1 MSGNTMNKFWKILLL
16 LLALGAI
23 DIGRYTVYPDIAAL
37 KNERPIPTAFMQYRE
52 NQWADENREMH
63 LTQKWV
69 SLDKIS
75 SNIIKAVLIGE
86 DDGFW
91 NHDGFDVKGME
102 NAIERSIKKKT
113 LIGGSTISQQL
124 SKNLYLSPS
133 KNPVRKIKEA
143 IITWRIE
150 KTISKR
156 RILEI
161 YLNVAEWGDG
171 IFGIE
176 AAARHYYH
184 KSAKNLTAN
193 EASRLAAVLPNPI
206 RYNPTGNQKYVK
218 NRARIIL
225 KTMKRRGVIQSI
237 KEVMTPVKEENL
249 PTTTE
254 INTSLE
260 SFFDISTSETPTSDE
275 PVSDEPA
282 SDTPTSDEPASE
294 TSTQIDDSPKT
305 EIPTESSAVV
315 QDEANVT
322 Q

>member
-1 MSGNTMNKFWKILLL
+1 MNKFWKIILILLV
-16 LLALGAI
+16 LGAL
-23 DIGRYTVYPDIAAL
+23 DIGRYFIYPNINDL
-37 KNERPIPTAFMQYRE
+37 KEIRPVPTAFMEYRE
-52 NQWADENREMH
+52 NQWADENRDMH

-69 SLDKIS
+69 SMDKIS
-75 SNIIKAVLIGE
+75 PNIIKAVLIGE

-91 NHDGFDVKGME
+91 KHDGFDVKGME

-113 LIGGSTISQQL
+113 LAGGSTISQQL

-143 IITWRIE
+143 ILTWRIE
-150 KTISKR
+150 KTLSKR

-206 RYNPTGNQKYVK
+206 KYNPTGNQKYVK

-237 KEVMTPVKEENL
+237 YKEVMTPVKEENL
-249 PTTTE
+249 PTEPTE
-254 INTSLE
+254 SNTSME
-260 SFFDISTSETPTSDE
+260 SLFDSST
-275 PVSDEPA
+275 
-282 SDTPTSDEPASE
+282 SDTPAENNEPTLNE
-294 TSTQIDDSPKT
+294 SPA
-305 EIPTESSAVV
+305 EPSVFM
-315 QDEANVT
+315 QDEGNAT

>member
-1 MSGNTMNKFWKILLL
+1 MNKFWKIILILFV
-16 LLALGAI
+16 LAGI
-23 DIGRYTVYPDIAAL
+23 DIGRYAVYPNIAAL
-37 KNERPIPTAFMQYRE
+37 KNERPIPTAFMVYRE
-52 NQWADENREMH
+52 NQWADENRDMR

-69 SLDKIS
+69 SMDKIS
-75 SNIIKAVLIGE
+75 PNIIKAVLIGE

-91 NHDGFDVKGME
+91 KHDGFDVKGME

-113 LIGGSTISQQL
+113 LAGGSTISQQL

-150 KTISKR
+150 KTLSKR

-206 RYNPTGNQKYVK
+206 KYNPTGNQKYVK

-237 KEVMTPVKEENL
+237 YKEVMTPAKEEKSTEVNASVESL
-249 PTTTE
+249 FDGSISESGVENSEPTV
-254 INTSLE
+254 NE
-260 SFFDISTSETPTSDE
+260 SPAEPSVFMEDE
-275 PVSDEPA
+275 GNA
-282 SDTPTSDEPASE
+282 THR
-294 TSTQIDDSPKT
+294 
-305 EIPTESSAVV
+305 
-315 QDEANVT
+315 
-322 Q
+322 

>member
-1 MSGNTMNKFWKILLL
+1 MNKFWKIVLILFV
-16 LLALGAI
+16 LGGI
-23 DIGRYTVYPDIAAL
+23 DIGRYAVYPNIAAL
-37 KNERPIPTAFMQYRE
+37 KNERPIPTAFMVYRE
-52 NQWADENREMH
+52 NQWADENRDMR

-69 SLDKIS
+69 SMDKIS
-75 SNIIKAVLIGE
+75 PNIIKAVLIGE

-91 NHDGFDVKGME
+91 KHDGFDVKGME

-113 LIGGSTISQQL
+113 LAGGSTISQQL

-150 KTISKR
+150 KTLSKR

-206 RYNPTGNQKYVK
+206 KYNPTGNQKYVK

-237 KEVMTPVKEENL
+237 YKEVMTPAKEEK
-249 PTTTE
+249 PTE
-254 INTSLE
+254 VNASVESL
-260 SFFDISTSETPTSDE
+260 FDESTSESPVENSEPTVNESPAEPSVFMEDE
-275 PVSDEPA
+275 GNA
-282 SDTPTSDEPASE
+282 THR
-294 TSTQIDDSPKT
+294 
-305 EIPTESSAVV
+305 
-315 QDEANVT
+315 
-322 Q
+322 